1 MPVEA
6 LEHYTIR
13 CGDLEATRAFYEALG
28 LKAAPLGDGNT
39 RGYGILSGPMLLVQL
54 VEADAAGAPASG
66 GVIDRIAFRGSDAE
80 RTRERL
86 SNLGVEFEE
95 SAAPGGRLQQIFL
108 SDPNGVRIE
117 INFRR

>member
-6 LEHYTIR
+6 LDHYTIR
-13 CGDLEATRAFYEALG
+13 CSDLETTRAFYEALG

-39 RGYGILSGPMLLVQL
+39 RGYGILSGAMLLVQL
-54 VEADAAGAPASG
+54 VEAGDDAPVSG

-86 SNLGVEFEE
+86 SNLGVAFEE
-95 SAAPGGRLQQIFL
+95 SAAPGGRLQQLFL

>member
-13 CGDLEATRAFYEALG
+13 CSDLEATRAFYEALG

-39 RGYGILSGPMLLVQL
+39 RGYGIFGGAMLLVQL
-54 VEADAAGAPASG
+54 VEAEADAPASG

-80 RTRERL
+80 RTCERL
-86 SNLGVEFEE
+86 SNLGVAFEE
-95 SAAPGGRLQQIFL
+95 SAAPGGRLQQLFL